1 VTGGPGRGRGPRST
15 GRRIVYYF
23 SRGGLVAGL
32 AHRVF
37 GRGRPWNWCM
47 GCLRRGWRPFP
58 TRLHERLRSGAP
70 VAGRGAVT
78 SPEKGSSNGMV
89 GIVPWSACVD
99 GGERKWIPGMRAP
112 YSQLVCT
119 IIRTELRQNTTTP
132 QLGFTGMLLWGFAR
146 TAIFFQ
152 FWKIK
157 IVSFLSLSFYLLIKM
172 PLVES
177 KKIRSSKYPH
187 HLF

>member
-1 VTGGPGRGRGPRST
+1 MEGGGFWCYPLARRGVVGTREAGAGGRAEARLRGGECVLVTGGPGRGRGPRNT

-37 GRGRPWNWCM
+37 GRGRPWNRCM

-89 GIVPWSACVD
+89 GIVPLSACVD
-99 GGERKWIPGMRAP
+99 GGERK
-112 YSQLVCT
+112 
-119 IIRTELRQNTTTP
+119 
-132 QLGFTGMLLWGFAR
+132 
-146 TAIFFQ
+146 
-152 FWKIK
+152 
-157 IVSFLSLSFYLLIKM
+157 
-172 PLVES
+172 
-177 KKIRSSKYPH
+177 
-187 HLF
+187 